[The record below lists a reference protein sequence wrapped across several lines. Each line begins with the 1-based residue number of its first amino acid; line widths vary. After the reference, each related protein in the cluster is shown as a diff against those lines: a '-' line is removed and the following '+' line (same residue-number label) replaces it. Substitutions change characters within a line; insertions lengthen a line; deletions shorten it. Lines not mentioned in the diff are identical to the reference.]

1 MLEGDLADFSLPDIL
16 RLLSFTHKTGR
27 LHVRNTPILARVDL
41 VDGRVRDA
49 SADAARLS
57 LARRLLGAGLV
68 DTDHLRTTLDD
79 DTDTLPTDLELAR
92 RLVAAGAVEAASLAE
107 LVREQTVDALFD
119 VLRWDQGLFR
129 FAGGSPAD
137 AEGTGGAVLDLSI
150 KVDDLLDEAE
160 GRLKEWSAIR
170 QATGPGTGVV
180 SIVRPDEDGEVG
192 LPPDAWSLLT
202 LVDGHRTVD
211 DLVEL
216 TGRGQF
222 RTRQLLQTLV
232 DRGVVRVG
240 EADGA
245 GPVEA
250 LLAAHTALAGLER
263 RLSGTDDDA
272 PADDGSSH
280 PFRSRPSAAPNK
292 APDQAPDKA
301 PGPDPDQEL
310 SDPAP
315 DAPIPHPASA
325 RRRLHTDPEL
335 DASTVHRLI
344 QGVEEL

>member
-27 LHVRNTPILARVDL
+27 LHVRNDPTLARVDL

-49 SADAARLS
+49 SANAARLS

-92 RLVAAGAVEAASLAE
+92 RLVAAGAVEASSLAE
-107 LVREQTVDALFD
+107 LVREQTIDALFD
-119 VLRWDQGLFR
+119 VLRWEDGRFR
-129 FAGGSPAD
+129 FSGGPPDETES
-137 AEGTGGAVLDLSI
+137 GGGAVLDLSI
-150 KVDDLLDEAE
+150 KVDDLLEEAE
-160 GRLKEWSAIR
+160 GRLGEWTGIR

-180 SIVRPDEDGEVG
+180 SIVRPDADGEVG

-240 EADGA
+240 KADDA

-263 RLSGTDDDA
+263 RLSDTDDDA
-272 PADDGSSH
+272 PAADAPPQ
-280 PFRSRPSAAPNK
+280 PFRSRPSAAPD
-292 APDQAPDKA
+292 PT
-301 PGPDPDQEL
+301 PDPTPGDDQEL